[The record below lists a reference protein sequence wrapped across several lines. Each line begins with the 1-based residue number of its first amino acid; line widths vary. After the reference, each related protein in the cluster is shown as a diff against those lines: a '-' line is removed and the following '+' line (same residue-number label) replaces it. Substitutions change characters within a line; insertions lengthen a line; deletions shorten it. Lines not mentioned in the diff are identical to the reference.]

1 MIERAFG
8 GLEVRFYADF
18 KMIVTS
24 QIKRQLLSPKGTETK
39 ATFFSTFPLW
49 STTTEVADWKASKE
63 KRFPLKRYFSS
74 GFFFLCTRL
83 NPSNWW
89 SRRRTFL
96 RLFSSELS
104 NTFEHS
110 YHILEI
116 SDIAVLA
123 RKFISTHLKIFIF
136 KCKEKRDILG

>member
-49 STTTEVADWKASKE
+49 STTTEVAVADWKASKE

-74 GFFFLCTRL
+74 GFFSVHKAKSIQLMVEEADFFEAFFL
-83 NPSNWW
+83 W
-89 SRRRTFL
+89 
-96 RLFSSELS
+96 
-104 NTFEHS
+104 
-110 YHILEI
+110 
-116 SDIAVLA
+116 AVQY
-123 RKFISTHLKIFIF
+123 FWT
-136 KCKEKRDILG
+136 